1 MSSIVYEHKW
11 DVFSM
16 KIDGDTRVKK
26 LIALKDW
33 IANDCWRRT
42 TGEELPLDL
51 ARKAQRELRELKL

>member
-1 MSSIVYEHKW
+1 
-11 DVFSM
+11 M